1 MLALGLSTSFQWS
14 CFSGLRDMG
23 HDRLEATG
31 GAGES
36 GDDIRIET
44 ITEEREELAA
54 DTIAGIASI
63 SIALIRLRIS
73 ISCCSLS
80 TVQKFVRNILLT
92 AFILDRLVIIK
103 EKCSAPVVKKPVK
116 FFSVEKMTVCNSVSF
131 EMICLRRFHRDKKF
145 HLSRCGSLSYCEDR
159 N

>member
-63 SIALIRLRIS
+63 IADVLDQKGSDAALEAARARVGKLCTTYPMDAFRLG
-73 ISCCSLS
+73 
-80 TVQKFVRNILLT
+80 
-92 AFILDRLVIIK
+92 D
-103 EKCSAPVVKKPVK
+103 
-116 FFSVEKMTVCNSVSF
+116 
-131 EMICLRRFHRDKKF
+131 
-145 HLSRCGSLSYCEDR
+145 
-159 N
+159 

>member
-44 ITEEREELAA
+44 ITEAREELAA

-63 SIALIRLRIS
+63 SIALISTEFEGAGSEIS
-73 ISCCSLS
+73 EDMGPIKSEEGAD
-80 TVQKFVRNILLT
+80 VRVMLWEHARHT
-92 AFILDRLVIIK
+92 HRP
-103 EKCSAPVVKKPVK
+103 SAAD
-116 FFSVEKMTVCNSVSF
+116 EIH
-131 EMICLRRFHRDKKF
+131 E
-145 HLSRCGSLSYCEDR
+145 
-159 N
+159 